1 MRDANI
7 GYGRRMSD
15 SGLSLLTVTL
25 ILIGY
30 IVVCAIVIVP
40 LWRIHQRAGLSPV
53 LSFLVAIPLAGPLV
67 VLLLLAFTEWPALE
81 LKRRGSGQG
90 AD

>member
-1 MRDANI
+1 M
-7 GYGRRMSD
+7 GD
-15 SGLSLLTVTL
+15 SGLSLLTVVL
-25 ILIGY
+25 ILLGY
-30 IVVCAIVIVP
+30 VVVCAVVIVP

-81 LKRRGSGQG
+81 LKGRGGRQG
-90 AD
+90 VD